1 MIDDPRDKNIIYAYE
16 RCTKEEDSEISKEDK
31 DDDKGGGT
39 SDSLEDS
46 QDNEYK
52 NADDEFEYKY
62 SNKVTDI
69 SIDFNDF
76 LLKRY
81 LPFNDKCVLDKT
93 FDPNYTFHDFIKYHS
108 KEYKKICN
116 HVREFNDE
124 IDRKIEEENKR
135 LEEEEIENE
144 I

>member
-1 MIDDPRDKNIIYAYE
+1 MSWANILKKNDKIFETKNKSVNEEVKIIDIIDEKYE
-16 RCTKEEDSEISKEDK
+16 
-31 DDDKGGGT
+31 
-39 SDSLEDS
+39 
-46 QDNEYK
+46 DNEYK

-76 LLKRY
+76 LLKQY